1 MGKDSNIRF
10 KGINLFE
17 TMERIV
23 DVHTVAYKEDFKLDK
38 ELLTEAAKTPKR
50 TSRTFLWMC
59 RTMGTW
65 LLEERNV
72 FLKDTREHNT
82 LRFYREQTSEPI
94 LLFAVEV
101 TKMIDGKVMGNLYL
115 LDYGKYYDRVVSESI
130 EADTVMHYEGGSR
143 IIPAKNV
150 TFHYDAT
157 YGELLCWEYIPKLKD
172 ELSLLLWKEKQYRE
186 NFTARDVDSYI
197 VKLQN

>member
-1 MGKDSNIRF
+1 MGKNSNIRF
-10 KGINLFE
+10 TGINLFE
-17 TMERIV
+17 AMERVV
-23 DVHTVAYKEDFKLDK
+23 DAHTTAYKEDFKLDM
-38 ELLTEAAKTPKR
+38 ELLRESVETPER
-50 TSRTFLWMC
+50 ASRTFLWMC

-94 LLFAVEV
+94 LLFAVEA
-101 TKMIDGKVMGNLYL
+101 TKVIDGIVMGNLYL
-115 LDYGKYYDRVVSESI
+115 LDYGKYYGRVVSESL

-150 TFHYDAT
+150 TLHCDGT
-157 YGELLCWEYIPKLKD
+157 YGELLRWEYIPKLEH
-172 ELSLLLWKEKQYRE
+172 ELSLLLWKEKLYRE
-186 NFTARDVDSYI
+186 SFKVGDIDSYI
-197 VKLQN
+197 VKLQK